1 MKMKYLMIV
10 GFILAIFTIAAASAA
25 DDMAAGNATEASI
38 DSDDAI
44 GENDDVNV
52 SVSDTVDLD
61 DEFYCAV
68 YVQDISGLNGT
79 VSVYVEDNGTAAY
92 NRTFDSEEEI
102 SCLHIHA
109 NDLGISN
116 FGIYKIKT
124 IYQKN
129 GAVEPYE
136 VEKTVDFTYEFK
148 FYPFS
153 EEDDEGLI
161 DEFLFDDR
169 ISFKI
174 ALPQSASNRVIVNI
188 SGKSYEVFPT
198 GGEAILTPA
207 FDFKVGKYNVTATYP
222 GDEKYPNRT
231 ESCVFAVIPEI
242 IFDDMSVGE
251 KSAIIL
257 QGSKGISGNAT
268 LYNRIGDHADRWGS
282 EVITVPVVDG
292 RAIIPVEN
300 LAEGNHPYYVNYTMG
315 NYSGYYE
322 AFIYVDVNSQGFSV
336 NVDRNQLEAGN
347 ALNINIKCP
356 VSSDVMDIYVDGKF
370 VKSASL
376 ETGKASESI
385 KGLTI
390 GEHMIKVILDSDEK
404 FYSNTFFVTVKNP
417 ANKDVIKLAFKK
429 VSVKKSAKKIV
440 LKATLKING
449 KAVKG
454 KVIKFKF
461 KGKTY
466 KAKTNR
472 KGVAK
477 VTVKK
482 NILKKLKVGKKVK
495 IQATYNKTTKKLT
508 VKVKK

>member
-25 DDMAAGNATEASI
+25 DDMVAGNATEDLIA
-38 DSDDAI
+38 SDD
-44 GENDDVNV
+44 NVKVN
-52 SVSDTVDLD
+52 VSDTVDLD
-61 DEFYCAV
+61 DEFDRAV
-68 YVQDISGLNGT
+68 YVEDSPGLNGT
-79 VSVYVEDNGTAAY
+79 VSVYVEDNDTAAY
-92 NRTFDSEEEI
+92 NKTFGPEDEMN
-102 SCLHIHA
+102 CLWI
-109 NDLGISN
+109 
-116 FGIYKIKT
+116 FE
-124 IYQKN
+124 KN
-129 GAVEPYE
+129 GAAEPYE
-136 VEKTVDFTYEFK
+136 VEKTVDFTYKFE

-188 SGKSYEVFPT
+188 SGKSYEVVLT
-198 GGEAILTPA
+198 GGEAILAPA
-207 FDFKVGKYNVTATYP
+207 VDFKVGKYNVTATYP

-268 LYNRIGDHADRWGS
+268 LYNRIGNHADRWGS

-336 NVDRNQLEAGN
+336 NVERNQLEAGKD
-347 ALNINIKCP
+347 LNVNIKCP
-356 VSSDVMDIYVDGKF
+356 ASSDVMEIYVDGKL

-385 KGLTI
+385 KGLAI
-390 GEHMIKVILDSDEK
+390 GEHMIKIILSSEDK
-404 FYSNTFFVTVKNP
+404 FYSNTFFVTVKSP
-417 ANKDVIKLAFKK
+417 AKKDTIKLTLKK
-429 VSVKKSAKKIV
+429 VKVKRSAKKLV

-454 KVIKFKF
+454 KVVKFKF
-461 KGKTY
+461 NKKTY
-466 KAKTNR
+466 KAKTNK

-477 VTVKK
+477 VTIKK
-482 NILKKLKVGKKVK
+482 KILKKLKVGKKVK
-495 IQATYNKTTKKLT
+495 IQATYGKTTKKLT

>member
-1 MKMKYLMIV
+1 
-10 GFILAIFTIAAASAA
+10 
-25 DDMAAGNATEASI
+25 
-38 DSDDAI
+38 
-44 GENDDVNV
+44 
-52 SVSDTVDLD
+52 
-61 DEFYCAV
+61 
-68 YVQDISGLNGT
+68 
-79 VSVYVEDNGTAAY
+79 
-92 NRTFDSEEEI
+92 
-102 SCLHIHA
+102 
-109 NDLGISN
+109 
-116 FGIYKIKT
+116 
-124 IYQKN
+124 
-129 GAVEPYE
+129 
-136 VEKTVDFTYEFK
+136 
-148 FYPFS
+148 
-153 EEDDEGLI
+153 
-161 DEFLFDDR
+161 
-169 ISFKI
+169 
-174 ALPQSASNRVIVNI
+174 
-188 SGKSYEVFPT
+188 
-198 GGEAILTPA
+198 
-207 FDFKVGKYNVTATYP
+207 
-222 GDEKYPNRT
+222 
-231 ESCVFAVIPEI
+231 
-242 IFDDMSVGE
+242 
-251 KSAIIL
+251 
-257 QGSKGISGNAT
+257 
-268 LYNRIGDHADRWGS
+268 
-282 EVITVPVVDG
+282 
-292 RAIIPVEN
+292 
-300 LAEGNHPYYVNYTMG
+300 MG

>member
-1 MKMKYLMIV
+1 MWDLYWP
-10 GFILAIFTIAAASAA
+10 FFTIAAASAA
-25 DDMAAGNATEASI
+25 DDMAAGNATEDLIA
-38 DSDDAI
+38 SDD
-44 GENDDVNV
+44 NVKVNV
-52 SVSDTVDLD
+52 SDMVDLD
-61 DEFYCAV
+61 DEFDRVV
-68 YVQDISGLNGT
+68 YFEDSPGLNGT
-79 VSVYVEDNGTAAY
+79 VRVYVEDNDTAAY
-92 NRTFDSEEEI
+92 NKTFGPEDEMN
-102 SCLHIHA
+102 CLWIYA
-109 NDLGISN
+109 NDLNISD
-116 FGIYKIKT
+116 FGIYKIKA

-129 GAVEPYE
+129 GAAEPYE
-136 VEKTVDFTYEFK
+136 VEKTVDFTYKFE

-188 SGKSYEVFPT
+188 SGKSYEVVLT
-198 GGEAILTPA
+198 GGEAILAPA
-207 FDFKVGKYNVTATYP
+207 VDFKVGKYNVTATYP

-268 LYNRIGDHADRWGS
+268 LYNRIGNHADRWGS

-336 NVDRNQLEAGN
+336 NVERNQLEAGKD
-347 ALNINIKCP
+347 LNVNIKCP
-356 VSSDVMDIYVDGKF
+356 ASSDVMEIYVDGKL

-385 KGLTI
+385 KGLAI
-390 GEHMIKVILDSDEK
+390 GEHMIKIILSSEDK
-404 FYSNTFFVTVKNP
+404 FYSNTFFVTVKSP
-417 ANKDVIKLAFKK
+417 AKKDTIKLTLKK
-429 VSVKKSAKKIV
+429 VKVKRSAKKLV

-454 KVIKFKF
+454 KVVKFKF
-461 KGKTY
+461 NKKTY
-466 KAKTNR
+466 KAKTNK
-472 KGVAK
+472 KGIAK
-477 VTVKK
+477 IKIKINKGGKYKIKTSYKK
-482 NILKKLKVGKKVK
+482 QKNTNTIKVK
-495 IQATYNKTTKKLT
+495 N
-508 VKVKK
+508 